1 MFGFIKDLFNENSSY
16 PRKITALADY
26 ESGASLNAR
35 FKKRVAAFEKD
46 NYYCQYYAKRVKDNC
61 YDLYLHI
68 SAAKATPSRYALID
82 QAELKLQSGIS
93 LNDALSALRK
103 QDERAVKNSGNTWR
117 PRSNVCRVEK
127 RLPPR
132 H

>member
-1 MFGFIKDLFNENSSY
+1 M
-16 PRKITALADY
+16 
-26 ESGASLNAR
+26 
-35 FKKRVAAFEKD
+35 
-46 NYYCQYYAKRVKDNC
+46 KDNC

-68 SAAKATPSRYALID
+68 SAARATPSRYALID

-93 LNDALSALRK
+93 LNDALAALRK
-103 QDERAVKNSGNTWR
+103 QDEKSVKNSGNTWR
-117 PRSNVCRVEK
+117 PRSNVSRVEK